1 MYFVMKMI
9 WPILFMHQIKKLKIV
24 SIYYWRQI
32 KISCIMFIS
41 KILID
46 FCSIRQKVNSKNAFV
61 NVAYNVLVVKEPC
74 RT

>member
-1 MYFVMKMI
+1 M
-9 WPILFMHQIKKLKIV
+9 
-24 SIYYWRQI
+24 

-46 FCSIRQKVNSKNAFV
+46 FCSIRQKVNVKNAFV